1 MGRGTYLSSLP
12 PDVELDLKRNGGIG
26 GGGGNWWSVFV
37 YIYVYLCVCVCVCEA
52 AAAAPVEE
60 EADIRNYCVTMM
72 PNGEIDRSKSGA
84 AAATT
89 N

>member
-1 MGRGTYLSSLP
+1 M
-12 PDVELDLKRNGGIG
+12 
-26 GGGGNWWSVFV
+26 